1 MFENEDGTK
10 VHTRYYL
17 LKVKI
22 KNFKLMIDGKN
33 VFHRS
38 VKSEMKTYDNNCW
51 VSHDPKPF
59 DQWPHRVCLQN
70 KVSTI
75 GF

>member
-1 MFENEDGTK
+1 
-10 VHTRYYL
+10 
-17 LKVKI
+17 
-22 KNFKLMIDGKN
+22 MIDGKN

-38 VKSEMKTYDNNCW
+38 VKSEMKTYDNNCQ